1 MRKTLGAV
9 AVATALMAGGG
20 HLWAMDYRVGVQVR
34 TDGSW
39 SPVQFRYSDYSE
51 ERAQTAHVLEVD
63 GKPAAY
69 NGRYTEPVGDRQILD
84 PQYAGAYEKGFAFWG
99 GGIDGAQL
107 TPLFQATSNNGAF
120 TFGARFMIKNK
131 PHDDY
136 AGNGWSM
143 WLDYKQFELKAATTG
158 TLGYGAYVGTGG
170 TFLKETSALFA
181 WEMTDTKYPYFGAQR
196 QQGYPN
202 HNVAKG
208 NIDDYNRFGYQVSN
222 AGHGVE
228 SIQDTVSGVGIQ
240 WTQPLRGTDT
250 LNLRLVNIHSVTSG
264 GIGYLVGRDYD
275 TTYPMGWNVQANYR
289 MPAWAFSGTFKIRGA
304 NGASTDKYEMPE
316 SFNIAGH
323 VGVSTTRFPN
333 LTLSAGYA
341 FIGEGIGDEV
351 EVGDSDTEAD
361 AGIYSVEFWGHN
373 VGLSAAYRLSDWTIN
388 FDTTASLMMLSD
400 YMKARSNKNRYG
412 WRPFVGATATV
423 SAHKRING
431 LMTGHVALN
440 FTDANMNSYTDGKA
454 EASFA
459 LTPSVDIS
467 PARGVNVN
475 IALALSLQNFSDQ
488 ARGWWSDYNSDH
500 DFGDISGEF
509 YYTYPYTFHVS
520 IPISLSISI

>member
-1 MRKTLGAV
+1 MRKTVGAV

-20 HLWAMDYRVGVQVR
+20 HLWAMDYRVGVQMR

-39 SPVQFRYSDYSE
+39 SPVQFRYSDYSD
-51 ERAQTAHVLEVD
+51 ERAQTAHVLEID
-63 GKPAAY
+63 GKPAAFN
-69 NGRYTEPVGDRQILD
+69 NGQATVPVGDVQITGAGN
-84 PQYAGAYEKGFAFWG
+84 AGAYEDGFAFWG
-99 GGIDGAQL
+99 GGIDGYRFQ
-107 TPLFQATSNNGAF
+107 PLFQATSNNGAF

-131 PHDDY
+131 PHDAY
-136 AGNGWSM
+136 TGNGWSM
-143 WLDYKQFELKAATTG
+143 WLDYKQFELKAATVG
-158 TLGYGAYVGTGG
+158 NLGYGAYVGTGG
-170 TFLKETSALFA
+170 NFLLATSALYA
-181 WEMTDTKYPYFGAQR
+181 WEMTETGKYAYFKHYWPGDTADFNY
-196 QQGYPN
+196 
-202 HNVAKG
+202 
-208 NIDDYNRFGYQVSN
+208 FGYQISN
-222 AGHGVE
+222 AGLGVE
-228 SIQDTVSGVGIQ
+228 NISDNNTAVGIQ

-250 LNLRLVNIHSVTSG
+250 LNVRLVNLHNFSSG
-264 GIGYLVGRDYD
+264 GFGYYAGRDYD
-275 TTYPMGWNVQANYR
+275 TTFPVGWNVQANYR

-304 NGASTDKYEMPE
+304 NQAAQEKYEMPE

-341 FIGEGIGDEV
+341 FIGEAIGDEV
-351 EVGDSDTEAD
+351 EIEAGSTLAE
-361 AGIYSVEFWGHN
+361 AGTYSVEFWGHN

-400 YMKARSNKNRYG
+400 FMKARSSKNRYG
-412 WRPFVGATATV
+412 WRPYVGATATV

-475 IALALSLQNFSDQ
+475 VALALSLQNFSDQ
-488 ARGWWSDYNSDH
+488 ARGWWSDYNSDG
-500 DFGDISGEF
+500 DFGHAATNAGAV